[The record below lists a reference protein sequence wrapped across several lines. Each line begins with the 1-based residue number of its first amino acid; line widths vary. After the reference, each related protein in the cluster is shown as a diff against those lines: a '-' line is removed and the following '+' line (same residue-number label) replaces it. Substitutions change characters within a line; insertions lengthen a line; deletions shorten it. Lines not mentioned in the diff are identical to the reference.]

1 MGLLVAVSTLTAYIF
16 SLVAFACD
24 LSGHRF
30 AEPFFET
37 PALLIS
43 LIYVGRLVQAFS
55 RRSAGSAVRALRS
68 LQSTTVF
75 LLEKGEGGTTNES
88 AVDAR
93 CVLSN
98 LNLNPCPC
106 LQSC

>member
-1 MGLLVAVSTLTAYIF
+1 MGLLVAVSTLTAYVF
-16 SLVAFACD
+16 SVVAFALD

-55 RRSAGSAVRALRS
+55 RRSAGSTVRALRS
-68 LQSTTVF
+68 LQSTMV
-75 LLEKGEGGTTNES
+75 LLVEKGEGGVTTES
-88 AVDAR
+88 TVDAR
-93 CVLSN
+93 FVLSIS
-98 LNLNPCPC
+98 LSTRAQLC
-106 LQSC
+106 